1 MFKIMTASLYKLF
14 RDTTF
19 KVTLIIGVALA
30 LLTNLLYF
38 IIFKIAIDTPE
49 IGNAL
54 FSGETA
60 LINSLN
66 PSSNFGLTVPI
77 NLVVF
82 TIGEFTYGTI
92 RNKIIAG
99 HKRSSIYFSLLLTG
113 FVFTVILM
121 TAYCFLSWAFGSL
134 LSGSVHAQGVSS
146 TTIGYIILY
155 GFCSYIF
162 VMVLSVFVATLTR
175 SIGGSLPIVILMLVF
190 MGLIPTFAL
199 IGMSTEMGG
208 EASLLTYLPSHIA
221 MWIDPL
227 FMLGV
232 YSNSSIMS
240 SLITGTENSV
250 EMILAGIIVP
260 IFWSAVFGILGL
272 KLFQF
277 RDIK

>member
-1 MFKIMTASLYKLF
+1 MFRIMTASLYKLF

-30 LLTNLLYF
+30 IFTNLLYF
-38 IIFKIAIDTPE
+38 VIFRIAIDAPE
-49 IGNAL
+49 IGTSL

-66 PSSNFGLTVPI
+66 PTSNFGLTVPI

-121 TAYCFLSWAFGSL
+121 TAYCLLSWALGSAL
-134 LSGSVHAQGVSS
+134 GGMHAENVSGE
-146 TTIGYIILY
+146 TIGFVILY
-155 GFCSYIF
+155 GFCSYMF
-162 VMVLSVFVATLTR
+162 VMVLSVFVATLIR
-175 SIGGSLPIVILMLVF
+175 SIGGSLPIIILMLVF
-190 MGLIPTFAL
+190 MGLVPTFTI
-199 IGMSTEMGG
+199 IGKSFEQGDVT
-208 EASLLTYLPSHIA
+208 LLTYLPSHIA
-221 MWIDPL
+221 MWVDPL

-232 YSNSSIMS
+232 YTSNIMGL
-240 SLITGTENSV
+240 LITTTENAT
-250 EMILAGIIVP
+250 EMILAGILVP
-260 IFWSAVFGILGL
+260 IFWAFVFGFVGL
-272 KLFQF
+272 KLLQY

>member
-19 KVTLIIGVALA
+19 KITLIIGVALA
-30 LLTNLLYF
+30 LFTNLLYF
-38 IIFKIAIDTPE
+38 VIFKLALDMGDGAQT
-49 IGNAL
+49 L

-121 TAYCFLSWAFGSL
+121 ASYAFLSWAFGSIL
-134 LSGSVHAQGVSS
+134 GGMHAPGVSGE
-146 TTIGYIILY
+146 TIGFVILY

-162 VMVLSVFVATLTR
+162 IMSASVFVATLTR
-175 SIGGSLPIVILMLVF
+175 SIGGSLPIIIILLVF
-190 MGLIPTFAL
+190 LGLVPTFVNLSA
-199 IGMSTEMGG
+199 IFAEG
-208 EASLLTYLPSHIA
+208 EASLTSYLPAHIA
-221 MWIDPL
+221 MWLDPL
-227 FMLGV
+227 FMLGL
-232 YSNSSIMS
+232 YSSTMMS
-240 SLITGTENSV
+240 QLITVNESSV
-250 EMILAGIIVP
+250 EVILAGILVP
-260 IFWSAVFGILGL
+260 FAWAVIFGIAGL
-272 KLFQF
+272 KMFQF